1 MNHEDCPHEIVHKE
15 TNKTIGEYKNYK
27 EAYAAYEKLGTGN
40 DGMTDHAIAVIM
52 VYDKES
58 RTYVPKK
65 NQENTNAKLV
75 QQRHDNLTP

>member
-1 MNHEDCPHEIVHKE
+1 MNHEDCPHEIVHIE

-40 DGMTDHAIAVIM
+40 DGMTDHAISVIM

-65 NQENTNAKLV
+65 NQENTNA
-75 QQRHDNLTP
+75 